1 MAEETLSEMVKRMAE
16 ENRGP
21 AINTATAN
29 TAAADAAKKQQ
40 QERDKQEKEKQDKE
54 RDKHNQIKQKDSS
67 NSSSE
72 SKDHKLK
79 PITDKDKPAT
89 DLASLA
95 DPGRVEG
102 DDREGLLGQQEDI
115 LKEYDG
121 QVGNIPLS
129 SDYWSLGNKIR
140 SLPERKKK

>member
-16 ENRGP
+16 ENNSD
-21 AINTATAN
+21 INKSPNFTATAN

-54 RDKHNQIKQKDSS
+54 KNKQKDSS